1 MIIVISF
8 KFQTF
13 EASLN
18 LDKNQS
24 IQYDHSLIII
34 STAVGYISKLLYSV
48 TVRRKF
54 LAWEKI
60 ASLVNRMPF
69 INVLPASYFP

>member
-13 EASLN
+13 EVSLN
-18 LDKNQS
+18 LDKSQS
-24 IQYDHSLIII
+24 IQYDHSLIFI

-54 LAWEKI
+54 LA
-60 ASLVNRMPF
+60 
-69 INVLPASYFP
+69 